1 MCCVSGSSAPSEAD
15 AADSSMLSFAP
26 SAAPSSSAQDAA
38 DTGIAQAIRKTWL
51 SMQRLST
58 DPAVTIDMLDTAHQ
72 FMQAKDQERELQV
85 CLDL

>member
-1 MCCVSGSSAPSEAD
+1 
-15 AADSSMLSFAP
+15 MLSFAP

-38 DTGIAQAIRKTWL
+38 DIGIAQAVRKTRL
-51 SMQRLST
+51 IMQRLST

-85 CLDL
+85 CLRSAMASV